1 MKKLLF
7 SLSLSLLWLS
17 QGCVD
22 SAYDKDIDM
31 NVQLAGNGLSVPIG
45 ETSKFTLND
54 LIGEDDNLKI
64 DGENAY
70 YISETTNS
78 TAEFPT
84 LESFNIDNGL
94 NPDIDPTPLNIPE
107 GLKLAVEMKM
117 HWEGDLDTVQVGDK
131 VVIDPKDIEVPKE
144 VIYIDTAY
152 FENVRY
158 ATLTFAVNLF
168 DWKLDGDNFDLEL
181 SNLHGELP
189 GMLMLSKDGDKG
201 DCIARTGNGEDVIVD
216 DYKFVINSTLAKN
229 GEFMLRVP
237 IYGIYG
243 REYFDIQNGILNIH
257 NNEFSFDGKAVVKV
271 TLNGG
276 VENGKS
282 TSLLVEPNIST
293 DFAIEDLDIFHVFG
307 VVDASAEEN
316 FDIEIGSMPD
326 FLNDDSVA
334 LDLYP
339 YIKLHATNPM
349 GVPVN
354 ASLSIVPKS
363 ENGVSSDAIT
373 AEINM
378 QPATYNAGTQLMD
391 RNLCYFYLSDSV
403 LIPESR
409 YFNVADEQ
417 FRWNRKDTDFYVND
431 TLYTWIKTPLSSLL
445 DNGVPE
451 SIDVAIKAQSDMTK
465 EHEIVL
471 ANTPNNVD
479 VDCDMT
485 VPMEFGKDLLINYS
499 EVEGGLDDIF
509 QDFSL
514 EEATINI
521 GYTTTLP
528 LSLEVSLQGLQEVTK
543 DEYVKNKDNSEVEY
557 LEDEDEND
565 EGIEEVHYYKV
576 LKDIRVEIL
585 KEDGTEGGI
594 IEGTKDSDPK
604 QGKVIARLAETVPG
618 ALKQLMAVRYTLSGK
633 PANTNSAN
641 GTPIVGTLRSTQYV
655 QLKLSASIKNIEV
668 DIDSL

>member
-1 MKKLLF
+1 M
-7 SLSLSLLWLS
+7 SLSLLWLS

-70 YISETTNS
+70 YISETSNS

-94 NPDIDPTPLNIPE
+94 NPDIYPTPLTIPE
-107 GLKLAVEMKM
+107 DLQQAVASGWPYDGYIEDVKV
-117 HWEGDLDTVQVGDK
+117 EDA
-131 VVIDPKDIEVPKE
+131 VVIDPKDIEIPEE
-144 VIYIDTAY
+144 VMYIDTAY
-152 FENVRY
+152 FENVRR
-158 ATLTFAVNLF
+158 ATLTFTVNLF
-168 DWKLDGDNFDLEL
+168 ETKGGGDSFDLLL

-189 GMLMLSKDGDKG
+189 KMLILSTGSKKG
-201 DCIARTGNGEDVIVD
+201 DAILWTGDNKKVVVTDHQFSVEGVTEAKGGV
-216 DYKFVINSTLAKN
+216 FTL
-229 GEFMLRVP
+229 EIP

-243 REYFDIQNGILNIH
+243 REYFHIEDGILNIIDNGFIFEGDARVH
-257 NNEFSFDGKAVVKV
+257 VVLESGTAKLLDGQ
-271 TLNGG
+271 
-276 VENGKS
+276 
-282 TSLLVEPNIST
+282 EPDQRPHIST
-293 DFAIEDLDIFHVFG
+293 DFKIQDLNIFHVFG

-363 ENGVSSDAIT
+363 ENGVSSDAIA

-403 LIPESR
+403 LTPESR

-594 IEGTKDSDPK
+594 IEGTKDSAPK